1 MGNDSKPCRLGNL
14 AKKFFNALELAGC
27 RQIVC
32 CRRLEEASET
42 RDRIL
47 QTARKVFAEKGAGA
61 TVRDICTEAKA
72 NVSAVNYHF
81 GNKEKLLTAVLEQ
94 YLNETLEVYPLLGRV
109 GLTAPVEER
118 FFGFI
123 LSCMSRL
130 LLGLG
135 NDDLGM
141 SKLLNETF
149 ANNNLEEFKPVAE
162 HHWESLHD
170 TVLPI
175 VDELTGRKWN
185 TDQLEKLSSGFF
197 SQMFFYAMHQD
208 ELLLLRKGKQVS
220 ESDVAGI
227 AQHITAL
234 SLGGMTH
241 YSEYMDADMDFPN
254 LFSLEHCTSCGK
266 SSSVQQR

>member
-27 RQIVC
+27 RQVVC

-42 RDRIL
+42 RDRIM
-47 QTARKVFAEKGAGA
+47 QTARRIFSEKGASA
-61 TVRDICTEAKA
+61 TVREICTEAKA

-81 GNKEKLLTAVLEQ
+81 GNKEKLLAAVLEQ
-94 YLNETLEVYPLLGRV
+94 YLDETIEVYPLLGRV
-109 GLTAPVEER
+109 EPTAPVEER

-130 LLGLG
+130 LLGQG
-135 NDDLGM
+135 DEDLGM
-141 SKLLNETF
+141 NKLIIEAF
-149 ANNNLEEFKPVAE
+149 ANNFEEFRPAAE
-162 HHWESLHD
+162 RHWETLHD
-170 TVLPI
+170 TVLPM
-175 VDELTGRKWN
+175 VDELTGKKWN
-185 TDQLEKLSSGFF
+185 IDQLEKLSSGFF

-208 ELLLLRKGKQVS
+208 ELVLLRSGKHLS

-254 LFSLEHCTSCGK
+254 LFGIEHCTSCGK
-266 SSSVQQR
+266 SSSVQ